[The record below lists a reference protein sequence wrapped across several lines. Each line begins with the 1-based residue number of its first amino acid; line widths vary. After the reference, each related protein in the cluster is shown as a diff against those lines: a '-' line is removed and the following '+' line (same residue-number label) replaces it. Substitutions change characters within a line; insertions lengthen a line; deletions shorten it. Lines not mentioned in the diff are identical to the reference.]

1 MEFLLTLLFWLY
13 GFQTEVPYNMQHP
26 HTTTSIYQHNQPSIT
41 PVRGHAVYRKKDVRV
56 RTIVVVDDTI
66 FRPGSVK

>member
-13 GFQTEVPYNMQHP
+13 GFQLEAPHHVPYHQSISAIHQHSES
-26 HTTTSIYQHNQPSIT
+26 TIT
-41 PVRGHAVYRKKDVRV
+41 VDANKVYRKRDARV

-66 FRPGSVK
+66 FRPEIS